1 MNYLKKIYS
10 AFFIIMLLCFS
21 PSLFAQGKANKEI
34 EKQEKLAT
42 SLYEQGKYKEACD
55 IYISTNKI
63 RNGENQSKILRGIA
77 SFFLVDII
85 GILFFLYI
93 EKRKACKLLVEKNK
107 MCASRPVINASTI
120 NYQDSDLDNENE
132 KQLLEHLQQLF
143 EKDKIYLDSELTI
156 ESLSSRLGVN
166 RNLISRIVNQRI
178 GCSFPTLLNHYRI
191 NEAIRLLTNN
201 ETKNYKME
209 AISLMSGYNNRQV
222 FHSAFKK
229 ETGLTPT
236 EFKNVSQS
244 ND

>member
-1 MNYLKKIYS
+1 MKYFYKINL
-10 AFFIIMLLCFS
+10 IILVFLLCSSS
-21 PSLFAQGKANKEI
+21 PLYAQGKAKKEI
-34 EKQEKLAT
+34 EKQEKIAN
-42 SLYEQGKYKEACD
+42 SLYENGKYKEACD
-55 IYISTNKI
+55 IYIANNKL
-63 RNGENQSKILRGIA
+63 RNGANESRILRGIV

-93 EKRKACKLLVEKNK
+93 EKRKAYKLLVEKNK
-107 MCASRPVINASTI
+107 ICASRPVINTSSI
-120 NYQDSDLDNENE
+120 NFQETNLENDNE
-132 KQLLEHLQQLF
+132 KHLLDQIQQLF
-143 EKDKIYLDSELTI
+143 ESDKIYLDSELTI
-156 ESLSSRLGVN
+156 ESLSTRLGVT
-166 RNLISRIVNQRI
+166 RAVISKIVNQHI

-191 NEAIRLLTNN
+191 NEAIRLLTND

-236 EFKNVSQS
+236 EFKNVSMS